1 MDEDKQRH
9 YRTERNIN
17 IETKQLEPDLLPALK
32 GGAFA
37 CGKMMRF
44 ELKPSLLLHSLTQN
58 ARVITR
64 LR

>member
-32 GGAFA
+32 GEA
-37 CGKMMRF
+37 C
-44 ELKPSLLLHSLTQN
+44 HS
-58 ARVITR
+58 IC
-64 LR
+64 